1 MAGLI
6 RRLKAGWRTRRA
18 IAEIEARN
26 LVPRPHGLDVP
37 LVVSLTSYP
46 GRYGTLVR
54 TLKGLTRQTVR
65 PDRTILWLA
74 HGDADSLPAEARDLV
89 EVRETRDIRS
99 YKKIIPALAAFPEAA
114 VVTADDDVYYPPD
127 WLEHVLAGAAPV
139 RALRA
144 HRVVLHDGRPAPYE
158 DWERN
163 LRQPQRSGL
172 VFPTG
177 VLGVF
182 YAPGVFHP
190 DVLREDLFRDL
201 APAADDVW
209 LYWMHRLAGQQAE
222 KVAGTLRVLEW
233 PTSQRVSLRAGN
245 LSGGNDAA
253 IAAMVARYG
262 FPSSEE

>member
-6 RRLKAGWRTRRA
+6 RRLKAEWRTRKA
-18 IAEIEARN
+18 VEEIEARD
-26 LVPRPHGLDVP
+26 LSPRPHGLDVP

-46 GRYGTLVR
+46 GRYATLEW

-74 HGDADSLPAEARDLV
+74 HGDAATLPSGVRDLV
-89 EVRETRDIRS
+89 EVRETDDIRS

-114 VVTADDDVYYPPD
+114 IVTADDDVYYPAD
-127 WLEHVLAGAAPV
+127 WLERIVAGRAPV

-144 HRVVLHDGRPAPYE
+144 HRIVLQNGQPAPYE
-158 DWERN
+158 AW
-163 LRQPQRSGL
+163 QRGVTGPEHSAL

-190 DVLREDLFRDL
+190 DVIREDLFRAL
-201 APAADDVW
+201 APDADDVW
-209 LYWMHRLAGQQAE
+209 LYWMHRMTGQRAE
-222 KVAGTLRVLEW
+222 KLGGTLRVLEW
-233 PTSQRVSLRAGN
+233 PGSQRSSLRATN
-245 LSGGNDAA
+245 LQSGNDRA

-262 FPSSEE
+262 FPSSEG